1 MRFNFTG
8 TDGAK
13 MISKYFAY
21 LKELID
27 SMELDAEIIADEI
40 FNCIKN
46 GNSIWIMG
54 NGGSASTAEHFETD
68 LSYVRMGIDFPKVKV
83 AALSSN
89 SAIVTAIA
97 NDIGYENIFS
107 HQLHR
112 KASKGDVCIFI
123 SASGN
128 SPNLLKAAQTAKDLG
143 LISIGILGFDGG
155 KLAFDVD
162 YLAIVRTEIG
172 KYGPVE
178 DMHLAICHELTGL
191 IAQRLLAMNEG

>member
-1 MRFNFTG
+1 MPR
-8 TDGAK
+8 
-13 MISKYFAY
+13 YFDF
-21 LKELID
+21 LKKLID
-27 SMELDAEIIADEI
+27 SMELDVEIIADEI
-40 FNCIKN
+40 FKCIEN

-68 LSYVRMGIDFPKVKV
+68 LSYVRMGSDFPKVRV

-89 SAIVTAIA
+89 SAVITAIA
-97 NDIGYENIFS
+97 NDIGYQNIFS

-128 SPNLLKAAQTAKDLG
+128 SPNLLNAAKTAKDLG
-143 LISIGILGFDGG
+143 LVSIGILGFDGG
-155 KLAFDVD
+155 KLALNVEH
-162 YLAIVRTEIG
+162 LVIVRTEIG

-178 DMHLAICHELTGL
+178 DMHLAICHELAGL
-191 IAQRLLAMNEG
+191 IAQRLLNINEG

>member
-1 MRFNFTG
+1 MST
-8 TDGAK
+8 
-13 MISKYFAY
+13 SQYFVY
-21 LKELID
+21 LSELID
-27 SMELDAEIIADEI
+27 SMDLDVENLSNEIIK
-40 FNCIKN
+40 CIES

-68 LSYVRMGIDFPKVKV
+68 LSFVRMGVDFPKVKV

-89 SAIVTAIA
+89 TSLITAIA

-112 KASKGDVCIFI
+112 KAIAGDICIFI

-128 SPNLLKAAQTAKDLG
+128 SPNLLKAAQASKDLQ
-143 LISIGILGFDGG
+143 LVSIGLLGFDGG
-155 KLAFDVD
+155 KLANEVNH
-162 YLAIVRTEIG
+162 LAIVRTEIG

-178 DMHLAICHELTGL
+178 DMHLAICHELTSL
-191 IAQRLLAMNEG
+191 IAQKLLDKNEG